1 MIVDILKIKS
11 DNSFEFE
18 CSFNEKINNFRK
30 KNDSFKMNME
40 NWISSSFKEL
50 SNIFNETATTQR
62 PETALNAVN
71 PKFS

>member
-1 MIVDILKIKS
+1 
-11 DNSFEFE
+11 
-18 CSFNEKINNFRK
+18 
-30 KNDSFKMNME
+30 ME